1 MQKQQAANTN
11 QLNGPAKWCYHV
23 LLLLLLAAFSTAS
36 YAASVADGD
45 KKLAAQHNSDSAF
58 IVNLPSSAFEVQTE
72 EPELDKAINALPPV
86 FENPPVIATQDA
98 KKRHSQNTT
107 MGLVPGSGTTGSPLT
122 IL

>member
-23 LLLLLLAAFSTAS
+23 LLFLLLAAFSTAS

-98 KKRHSQNTT
+98 KKSTPKTLPWGWYPVRGPPAH
-107 MGLVPGSGTTGSPLT
+107 L
-122 IL
+122 